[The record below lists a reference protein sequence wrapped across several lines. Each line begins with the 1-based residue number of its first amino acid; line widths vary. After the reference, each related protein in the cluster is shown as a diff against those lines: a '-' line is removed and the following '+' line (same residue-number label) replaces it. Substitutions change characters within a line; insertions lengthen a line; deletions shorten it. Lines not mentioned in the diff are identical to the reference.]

1 MKTVSLPT
9 GAKLVI
15 TPSPFADARAL
26 FQVALRELKGLK
38 LDPKAEVDVNFF
50 KDIFCAGFS
59 SKEFESALQ
68 KCFER
73 CTYNGLK
80 ITDETFEKVE
90 AREDYFVVCLEV
102 AKETLLPFTKSLSA
116 QYAPILELLK
126 TPQA

>member
-1 MKTVSLPT
+1 MKTVTLPT

-15 TPSPFADARAL
+15 TPCPFGDARAL
-26 FQVALRELKGLK
+26 FQVAARELKGLK

-50 KDIFCAGFS
+50 KDLFCAGLS
-59 SKEFESALQ
+59 SKEFEEALK

-73 CTYNGLK
+73 CTYNGIK
-80 ITDETFEKVE
+80 ISDDVFEKVE
-90 AREDYFVVCLEV
+90 AREDYLTVCLEV

-126 TPQA
+126 NSQA